1 MLKDLTSLE
10 GKLIVV
16 TGAGVGIGR
25 SVALEAARRGA
36 DVALHFSSSDQGAKD
51 AAEQIAAMGRRVTTV
66 QGDLSRVDECRRVID
81 EAVAFLGGLDALVS
95 NAGVS
100 PSDDFQDVT
109 EEQFNHVFNVNIRGQ
124 YFCAQQAV
132 KHMVDR
138 GRELSKLSPDRPWR
152 GGCIVNIS
160 SVHAAV
166 GFPGFTAY
174 AGTKGAINAF
184 GRALSIELMPHH
196 IRVNTVAPG
205 AIEVPRYW
213 KIIPD
218 YDREVGNS
226 MVPWGRIGLP
236 EDIAYTVVFLI
247 SDAAEFI
254 TGQVIYVDGG
264 LTAKMAMS
272 VNYNPDKGQNDPGLG
287 GTSH

>member
-1 MLKDLTSLE
+1 MLKDPTSLE

-25 SVALEAARRGA
+25 SIALESARRGA
-36 DVALHFSSSDQGAKD
+36 DVVLHYSSSDQGAKD
-51 AAEQIAAMGRRVTTV
+51 AAEQITAMGRRVTTV
-66 QGDLSRVDECRRVID
+66 QGDLSQVDECRRVID
-81 EAVAFLGGLDALVS
+81 EAAEFLGGLDALVS
-95 NAGVS
+95 NAGIS
-100 PSDDFQDVT
+100 PNDDFQNVT
-109 EEQFNHVFNVNIRGQ
+109 EEQFNQVFNINIRGQ

-132 KHMVDR
+132 KYMVER
-138 GRELSKLSPDRPWR
+138 GRELSKLSPDRTWR

-166 GFPGFTAY
+166 GFPGHTLY
-174 AGTKGAINAF
+174 AGTKGAINTF
-184 GRALSIELMPHH
+184 SRALSMELIPHR
-196 IRVNTVAPG
+196 IRVNIVAPG

-213 KIIPD
+213 RIIPG

-264 LTAKMAMS
+264 LTAKMALDVS
-272 VNYNPDKGQNDPGLG
+272 YDPNEG
-287 GTSH
+287 